1 MPKQKP
7 SAGASERVRSAI
19 TGRFVKKSAAKR
31 SPRTTRDRAVQEKH
45 RPQEVVDRAVAAR
58 IALSAVLV
66 LAVLCGFSTS
76 ALAAR
81 PATDEERELI
91 LDVFDSSLTPDRWRC
106 YDVIVSTV
114 NERWAA
120 IHIATYESGAR
131 VCPNSTGDGHAA
143 YHYIYGGWEENWQA
157 SEPPICEQYGMPGA
171 VGRDLGRDGVALCA
185 PTRGTY
191 CGSYGDHGDGE
202 TRWAMTP
209 TFRCRDLQR
218 DHETRRLPSR
228 ATVHAPVS
236 GRRSARSEVALPR
249 TPRL

>member
-1 MPKQKP
+1 M
-7 SAGASERVRSAI
+7 
-19 TGRFVKKSAAKR
+19 
-31 SPRTTRDRAVQEKH
+31 
-45 RPQEVVDRAVAAR
+45 AAR

-209 TFRCRDLQR
+209 TFGAGIFNVITKRVACRRARLFTRRYRGAAAHAPKWRCREYHAYEYSR
-218 DHETRRLPSR
+218 VKCRGEGGRVVRWETG
-228 ATVHAPVS
+228 A
-236 GRRSARSEVALPR
+236 
-249 TPRL
+249 